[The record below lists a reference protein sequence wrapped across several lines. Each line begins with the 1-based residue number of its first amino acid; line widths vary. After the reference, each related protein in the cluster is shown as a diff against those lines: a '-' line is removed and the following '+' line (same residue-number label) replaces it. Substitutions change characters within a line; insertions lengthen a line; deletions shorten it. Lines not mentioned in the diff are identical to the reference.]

1 MSSME
6 QHSWSGIPVG
16 YGHVLREELLAAD
29 RDICKE
35 RHQSGLPNV
44 EWNIPKGN
52 YHYKNYYLTLKV
64 IVTQGHDSYL
74 CVTITLMLNYSFL
87 NGNEGKLNLTL
98 YL

>member
-44 EWNIPKGN
+44 E
-52 YHYKNYYLTLKV
+52 
-64 IVTQGHDSYL
+64 
-74 CVTITLMLNYSFL
+74 
-87 NGNEGKLNLTL
+87 
-98 YL
+98 